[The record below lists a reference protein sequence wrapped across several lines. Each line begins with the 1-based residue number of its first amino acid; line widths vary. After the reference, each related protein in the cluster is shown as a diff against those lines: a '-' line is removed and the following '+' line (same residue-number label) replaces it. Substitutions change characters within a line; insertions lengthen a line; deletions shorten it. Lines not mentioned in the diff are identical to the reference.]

1 MLNSYFM
8 RKDIMRDTI
17 KEYIELSDK
26 EKTIY
31 GILLHLFLT
40 PMFS

>member
-1 MLNSYFM
+1 MLNSYFV

-26 EKTIY
+26 EKND
-31 GILLHLFLT
+31 LWNHLNG
-40 PMFS
+40 